1 MAITIQNHTKTIA
14 SKVVGT
20 FVEDK
25 PVLAGFSG
33 FFPRETAMTLQV
45 DLEVQRDNDS
55 IAVDVKRFTEG
66 NKNKFSIVTE
76 KKFQPPYFREE
87 YDFQNDEVYMSTIA
101 LGVGLENSNVNAII
115 AQNALKKIRKMR
127 SKIERSI
134 RKQQAD
140 VMQTGIVEL
149 INGDSIDYKRKA
161 ASMVDLGASQYFTNA
176 SADPLASLKNAGT
189 FLRDVGASSSM
200 TLNMVMRGEGLAALL
215 TNPKFE
221 EKANNRR
228 INRADVQSPE
238 FNAVTGFAFHGQV
251 SAGDFNINLWT
262 YNQKYTKAD
271 GTTAYYLDANKAVFI
286 PDDFMAKTVFGGL
299 PNMVDRQIGGENAA
313 MPSITEAEFLL
324 RAYSDSKTMSSTL
337 EITSAPLAMPITIDR
352 IYTAQVLE

>member
-33 FFPRETAMTLQV
+33 FFPRETAMTLEV

-55 IAVDVKRFTEG
+55 IAVDVRRFTEG

-115 AQNALKKIRKMR
+115 AQNALKNIRKMR

-161 ASMVDLGASQYFTNA
+161 ASMVDLGSSQYFTNPT
-176 SADPLASLKNAGT
+176 ADPLASLKNAGT
-189 FLRDVGASSSM
+189 FLRDVGASSST

-215 TNPKFE
+215 TNPVF
-221 EKANNRR
+221 KAEADNRR

-238 FNAVTGFAFHGQV
+238 FDNVTGFAFHGQV
-251 SAGDFNINLWT
+251 ASGDFNINLWT

-299 PNMVDRQIGGENAA
+299 PNMVDRQIGGENAS

-352 IYTAQVLE
+352 IYTAQVLA